1 MGGKHMLTMIDQPLQ
16 VCYQFLGRSQ
26 LTDLKLIGWQWLV
39 SNNTADILS
48 NALAVFITLAAK
60 GSFTMARRCV
70 LFIDEKCPNKIATE
84 VLDAVKES
92 HSPEGLFWAL
102 CKLLF
107 GGIATGL
114 IQLSAT
120 GLGPRHCSF
129 RVPSIQ
135 TIRDTWD
142 NFKKRLQEQP
152 WALLLAFSMAS
163 LYVGVIIISIF
174 SALVASNT
182 IALSN
187 HHPECGL
194 FHSNDT
200 GPLPPPY
207 WSEWQKYFH
216 GLETESGEYAKRCY
230 NGTDLTDGCNSFHE
244 PSIQFTAKDNDTC
257 PFKSEFGPLC
267 IGGPSGAFTLSTGYV
282 GPGTIGINTK
292 LKYTFV
298 REATCSPLIMDAR
311 FIKPVLINQELKFR
325 YFYGN
330 STGVSACSGGFSNCT
345 CELFAGLHL
354 DTSPSYSVL

>member
-1 MGGKHMLTMIDQPLQ
+1 MLTMIDQPLQ

-70 LFIDEKCPNKIATE
+70 LFIDGKCPNKIATE

-135 TIRDTWD
+135 TIRDTVD
-142 NFKKRLQEQP
+142 FLLRLYEENP
-152 WALLLAFSMAS
+152 NDPTKIHVERA
-163 LYVGVIIISIF
+163 GV
-174 SALVASNT
+174 
-182 IALSN
+182 
-187 HHPECGL
+187 
-194 FHSNDT
+194 
-200 GPLPPPY
+200 
-207 WSEWQKYFH
+207 
-216 GLETESGEYAKRCY
+216 
-230 NGTDLTDGCNSFHE
+230 
-244 PSIQFTAKDNDTC
+244 
-257 PFKSEFGPLC
+257 
-267 IGGPSGAFTLSTGYV
+267 
-282 GPGTIGINTK
+282 
-292 LKYTFV
+292 
-298 REATCSPLIMDAR
+298 
-311 FIKPVLINQELKFR
+311 
-325 YFYGN
+325 
-330 STGVSACSGGFSNCT
+330 
-345 CELFAGLHL
+345 
-354 DTSPSYSVL
+354 